1 MRCRNISWR
10 KLLLMA
16 VTGLSVLPAPAVAQ
30 SASGKFTLVRE
41 VRWGNVSLPPG
52 DYSCSVEHRSAETV
66 LLHDLTNR
74 SGAIVMAS
82 SVSTVD
88 NPTESQLVL
97 EQKGNEWFVRSLVLS
112 GTGEVLY
119 FNPPATRTETGQLAR
134 LGPRKTS
141 TVSNP

>member
-1 MRCRNISWR
+1 MQKHFVEETAPDGRHWTERFAGAGRGTECLREIHACQR
-10 KLLLMA
+10 GALGERL
-16 VTGLSVLPAPAVAQ
+16 VT
-30 SASGKFTLVRE
+30 
-41 VRWGNVSLPPG
+41 PG